1 LEGIKMERE
10 KILET
15 RKKKQDKTRELEKF
29 YTEGKVEDILSNLEK
44 RKKELI
50 EEMVAYAK
58 EHKIECKWSRNGNP
72 IAWKVDYNPFV
83 IENVFFKS
91 IVPIGCQEPE
101 YNAEKLSLAY
111 DFYCELL
118 VEVNN
123 NIGQYPASLTSF
135 CHFAGITLNTLR
147 IYRNSPDLAMRTIAE
162 KIYDQIGDTNI
173 TMSQLGIVKE
183 RSTMFKLKSQNEI
196 VEKEHPK
203 VNINIVEAPDMEKI
217 EEKINKYKKFVD
229 KKANKRLK

>member
-1 LEGIKMERE
+1 MEKEKVLEV
-10 KILET
+10 
-15 RKKKQDKTRELEKF
+15 RKKNQDRARDLEKF
-29 YTEGKVEDILSNLEK
+29 YTEGKVEDILANIEK
-44 RKKELI
+44 RKKELVEDMI
-50 EEMVAYAK
+50 SYAQ
-58 EHKIECKWSRNGNP
+58 EHKKECKWDRDGKP
-72 IAWKVDYNPFV
+72 IDFKVDYNPFV

-101 YNAEKLSLAY
+101 YNAEKLALAY

-147 IYRNSPDLAMRTIAE
+147 LYRNSPDLAMRTIAE

-173 TMSQLGIVKE
+173 TMSQLGIVRE
-183 RSTMFKLKSQNEI
+183 RSTIFKMKSQNEV
-196 VEKEHPK
+196 VEKEQPK
-203 VNINIVEAPDMEKI
+203 VNINIVEAPDMQRI
-217 EEKINKYKKFVD
+217 EEKINKYKSFVD
-229 KKANKRLK
+229 KKTQKRLK

>member
-1 LEGIKMERE
+1 MEKEKVLEV
-10 KILET
+10 
-15 RKKKQDKTRELEKF
+15 RKKNQDKARDLEKF
-29 YTEGKVEDILSNLEK
+29 YTEGKVEDILANIEK
-44 RKKELI
+44 RKKELVEDMI
-50 EEMVAYAK
+50 SYAQ
-58 EHKIECKWSRNGNP
+58 EHKKECKWDRDGNP
-72 IAWKVDYNPFV
+72 IDFKVDYNPFV

-101 YNAEKLSLAY
+101 YNAEKLALAY

-147 IYRNSPDLAMRTIAE
+147 LYRNSPDLAMRTIAE

-173 TMSQLGIVKE
+173 TMSQLGIVRE
-183 RSTMFKLKSQNEI
+183 RSTIFKMKSQNEV
-196 VEKEHPK
+196 VEKEQPK
-203 VNINIVEAPDMEKI
+203 VNINIVEAPDMQRI
-217 EEKINKYKKFVD
+217 EEKINKYKSFVD
-229 KKANKRLK
+229 KKTQKRLK

>member
-1 LEGIKMERE
+1 MERE

-15 RKKKQDKTRELEKF
+15 RKKNQNKIRDLEKF
-29 YTEGKVEDILSNLEK
+29 YAEGKVEDILANLEK

-50 EEMVAYAK
+50 QDMLVYAESHTK
-58 EHKIECKWSRNGNP
+58 VSKWDREGKP
-72 IAWKVDYNPFV
+72 IDTKVDFNPFV
-83 IENVFFKS
+83 IENTFFKS

-135 CHFAGITLNTLR
+135 CHFAGITRRL
-147 IYRNSPDLAMRTIAE
+147 YRNSPDLAMRTIAE

-183 RSTMFKLKSQNEI
+183 RSTIFKMKSQNEI
-196 VEKEHPK
+196 VEKEQPK

-217 EEKINKYKKFVD
+217 EERINKYRSFAD
-229 KKANKRLK
+229 KKAKKRLK

>member
-1 LEGIKMERE
+1 MERE
-10 KILET
+10 QILDK

-50 EEMVAYAK
+50 EEMVNYAK
-58 EHKIECKWSRNGNP
+58 EHKIECKWSRDGSP

-162 KIYDQIGDTNI
+162 KIYDQIGDTNM

-196 VEKEHPK
+196 VEKEQPK

>member
-1 LEGIKMERE
+1 MERE
-10 KILET
+10 RILEE

-29 YTEGKVEDILSNLEK
+29 YTDGKVEDILQRLDE
-44 RKKELI
+44 RKKELV
-50 EEMVAYAK
+50 EDMVKYAK
-58 EHKIECKWSRNGNP
+58 EKNKAVKWDRSGNP
-72 IAWKVDYNPFV
+72 IDWQVDLNPFV

-91 IVPIGCQEPE
+91 IVPIGCQEPD

-118 VEVNN
+118 IEVNN

-147 IYRNSPDLAMRTIAE
+147 LYRNSPDLAMRTIAE
-162 KIYDQIGDTNI
+162 KIYDQIGDANI

-183 RSTMFKLKSQNEI
+183 RSTIFKMKSQNEI
-196 VEKEHPK
+196 VEKEQPK
-203 VNINIVEAPDMEKI
+203 VNISIVETPDMEKI
-217 EEKINKYKKFVD
+217 EERINKYKNYVE
-229 KKANKRLK
+229 KKAKKRLK

>member
-1 LEGIKMERE
+1 MERE
-10 KILET
+10 EILEK
-15 RKKKQDKTRELEKF
+15 RKKKQEQARDLEKF
-29 YTEGKVEDILSNLEK
+29 YTTGKVDDILAKLDE
-44 RKKELI
+44 RKKELVEDMI
-50 EEMVAYAK
+50 KYAQ
-58 EHKIECKWSRNGNP
+58 EHEVPDKVNKDGDVLKYKI
-72 IAWKVDYNPFV
+72 DYNPFV

-91 IVPIGCQEPE
+91 IVPIGCQEPD

-111 DFYCELL
+111 DFYCQLL

-147 IYRNSPDLAMRTIAE
+147 KYRNSPDLTMRTIAE

-183 RSTMFKLKSQNEI
+183 RSTIFKMKSQNEI
-196 VEKEHPK
+196 VEKEQPRIN
-203 VNINIVEAPDMEKI
+203 VNIVEAPDMERI
-217 EEKINKYKKFVD
+217 EERINKYKSFAD
-229 KKANKRLK
+229 KKTQKRLK